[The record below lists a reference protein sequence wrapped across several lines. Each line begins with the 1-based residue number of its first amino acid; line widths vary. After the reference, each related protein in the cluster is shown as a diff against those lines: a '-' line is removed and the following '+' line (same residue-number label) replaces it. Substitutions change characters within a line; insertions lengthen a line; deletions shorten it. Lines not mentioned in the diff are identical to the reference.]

1 MRNDVILNKISVIER
16 CNKRILDVYQQN
28 PQNLLDY
35 TKQDSIILNIQRACE
50 ACIDLAMHI
59 VAEERLGLPQTSR
72 EAFDML
78 ESQSIITSEIAYRM
92 KAMVGFRNIAV
103 QNYQAINQDILQQ
116 ILEKHLSDFTTYTK
130 QILDY

>member
-16 CNKRILDVYQQN
+16 CNKRILEVYQQN